1 MSTQTSMIKPL
12 TKREWID
19 RLMQHSSSEPTRA
32 RSWLAR
38 RLEQDCHGISDEYV
52 FDDAVEFVHLLH
64 RQLELTRLGRDHLMR
79 SRADTAMPWEWM
91 SRDSDVAFAA
101 VDFAAGLVEVC
112 REIGGEP
119 LASAVAAR
127 VFAERNLIE
136 QSIGDFA
143 FHVWSRLFVC
153 IRDAAR
159 FEYNGVVMTVDY
171 DIDHSDW
178 AVRLVRQNSSVTMM
192 VMLSIPTLHPEGMGL
207 RLERVV
213 APDVTAA
220 REVLM
225 RLINGV

>member
-1 MSTQTSMIKPL
+1 MIKPL

-32 RSWLAR
+32 RSWLAG
-38 RLEQDCHGISDEYV
+38 RLEHDCHDISDEYV
-52 FDDAVEFVHLLH
+52 FDDVMEFVHLLH

-79 SRADTAMPWEWM
+79 SRADMAMPWEWM
-91 SRDSDVAFAA
+91 SHDPSVAFAA
-101 VDFAAGLVEVC
+101 GDFATELVKAC
-112 REIGGEP
+112 GEIGGDP
-119 LASAVAAR
+119 LASAVEAR

-143 FHVWSRLFVC
+143 FHVWSRLFVN
-153 IRDAAR
+153 IRGAAR

-178 AVRLVRQNSSVTMM
+178 VARLVRQNSSVTMM

-213 APDVTAA
+213 APDVTTA